1 MIIRTLLLC
10 SIFALGCKS
19 RSHSES
25 KTNSTQSSA
34 SGIAIEGA
42 DAEEFFD
49 VLDTQAERQLESEN
63 GDSDNV
69 ISRKQFATNNNSL
82 KIDCE
87 LSASK
92 NTCTFTSTE
101 PVNKI
106 NFDDGSVWE
115 LVLNGDT
122 AQQFYNV
129 LDVPET
135 GTESIQPPLFEKI
148 FEGESGRFSIKC
160 AITKDRKDCA
170 LRKAVGTGNISLLFN

>member
-10 SIFALGCKS
+10 FVVASGACKS
-19 RSHSES
+19 R
-25 KTNSTQSSA
+25 TPSSQT
-34 SGIAIEGA
+34 SGQGGAGGLAVEGE

-49 VLDTQAERQLESEN
+49 VLDVQAERQLESDTGE
-63 GDSDNV
+63 SDNV
-69 ISRKQFATNNNSL
+69 ISRKQFATSNNEL
-82 KIDCE
+82 KIECE
-87 LSASK
+87 LSAKK
-92 NTCTFTSTE
+92 NSCTFTSSE

-106 NFDDGSVWE
+106 NVNEGAVWE
-115 LVLNGDT
+115 LVLGGDT
-122 AQQFYNV
+122 AQEFYNI

-170 LRKAVGTGNISLLFN
+170 LRKAVGPGNISLLYN

>member
-10 SIFALGCKS
+10 SIVTAVGCKS
-19 RSHSES
+19 RTYTSQTSGQDS
-25 KTNSTQSSA
+25 KGGLTV
-34 SGIAIEGA
+34 EGD

-49 VLDTQAERQLESEN
+49 VLDVQAERQLETDS
-63 GDSDNV
+63 GDTDNV
-69 ISRKQFATNNNSL
+69 IARKQFATHNNEL
-82 KIDCE
+82 KIECE
-87 LSASK
+87 LSAKK
-92 NTCTFTSTE
+92 NSCTFSSSE

-106 NFDDGSVWE
+106 NVNDGAVWE
-115 LVLNGDT
+115 LVLSDDT

-170 LRKAVGTGNISLLFN
+170 LRKAVGTGAISLLFN